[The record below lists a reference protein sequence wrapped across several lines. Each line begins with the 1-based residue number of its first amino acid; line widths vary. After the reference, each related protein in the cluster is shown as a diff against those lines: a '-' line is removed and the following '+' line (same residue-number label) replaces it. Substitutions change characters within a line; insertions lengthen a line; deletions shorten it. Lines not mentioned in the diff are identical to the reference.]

1 MLKIQIMPTPGKLR
15 LSVNCFLIVLL
26 STLSIPLLAQK
37 QGIESGSYRVML
49 RTLLSHTVP
58 EVQVADAAKATNATL
73 FLDARER
80 NEFEVS
86 HIQGARWVGYDDFD
100 MQRVAGIPKETPLV
114 VYCSVGYRSEK
125 ISERLLEAGFND
137 VANLY
142 GGIFEWKNQDQSV
155 VNMNGQSTERV
166 HAYNRSW
173 GIWLKE
179 GERVY

>member
-1 MLKIQIMPTPGKLR
+1 MPTPGKLR
-15 LSVNCFLIVLL
+15 LSVNSLLIVLL
-26 STLSIPLLAQK
+26 SSLSLPLLAQK

-58 EVQVADAAKATNATL
+58 EVKVADAAKATNATL

-86 HIQGARWVGYDDFD
+86 HIQGAHWVGYDDFD
-100 MQRVAGIPKETPLV
+100 MQRVAGIPKDTPLV

-125 ISERLLEAGFND
+125 ISEQLLEAGFSD

-155 VNMNGQSTERV
+155 VNMSGQKTERV
-166 HAYNRSW
+166 HAYSRSW

>member
-1 MLKIQIMPTPGKLR
+1 M
-15 LSVNCFLIVLL
+15 LL
-26 STLSIPLLAQK
+26 SLRSALNGLFFLLVFSATAPVLAQER
-37 QGIESGSYRVML
+37 GIESGSYRFML
-49 RTLLSHTVP
+49 STLLSHTVP
-58 EVQVADAAKATNATL
+58 EVEVATAKETDNKTL

-100 MQRVAGIPKETPLV
+100 MSRLAGVPKDTPLI

-125 ISERLLEAGFND
+125 ISERLLEVGFTD

-142 GGIFEWKNQDQSV
+142 GGIFEWKNQDQKV
-155 VNMNGQSTERV
+155 VNMNGQATERV
-166 HAYNRSW
+166 HAYSRSW

-179 GERVY
+179 GEKVYK

>member
-1 MLKIQIMPTPGKLR
+1 MLLPGKLR
-15 LSVNCFLIVLL
+15 LGLHGLLFIVVSSL
-26 STLSIPLLAQK
+26 SLPLLAQK
-37 QGIESGSYRVML
+37 QGIESGSYRLML
-49 RTLLSHTVP
+49 KTLLSHTVP
-58 EVQVADAAKATNATL
+58 EVQIADAATAPNATL

-86 HIQGARWVGYDDFD
+86 HIQGAHWIGYDDFE
-100 MQRVAGIPKETPLV
+100 MSRLAGIPKDTPLV

-125 ISERLLEAGFND
+125 ITERLLEVGFTD

-142 GGIFEWKNQDQSV
+142 GGIFEWKNQDQEV
-155 VNMNGQSTERV
+155 VDMNGQQTERV
-166 HAYNRSW
+166 HAYSRSW